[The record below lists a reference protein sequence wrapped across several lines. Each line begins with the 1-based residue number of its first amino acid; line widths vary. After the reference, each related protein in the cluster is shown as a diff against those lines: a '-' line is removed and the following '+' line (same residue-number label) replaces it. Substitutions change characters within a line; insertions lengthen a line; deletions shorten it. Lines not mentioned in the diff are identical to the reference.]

1 MGITKVNDT
10 QRKKKL
16 VKSSKVSL
24 LSVVWFIPLLA
35 IITGI
40 WLIYDY
46 YQSIGQPITLH
57 IASAEN
63 LKVDNTMIKVLDV
76 DVGVIKKIKLAPNGK
91 GVLLTAYINR
101 DYPQLL
107 ASDSQ
112 YWVVKPM
119 LTKGGIFGLST
130 LLSGPY
136 IGALPGKSSRKS
148 NAFEVLDQPP
158 AMLFESQGTALRLV
172 GKNNR
177 TLLAPGSSVMYHG
190 VKVGMVTYSYFNV
203 QDKQPHYQIF
213 INAPNDQLLGDNL
226 RFWISFGVALDTRG
240 GEIKVKGL
248 NFDDLVGS
256 IAFSEPE
263 GEGKGSPIEKNHQF
277 EVYASEL
284 EVPKPVPKDAYYLVG
299 FFDQSIRGIAQ
310 GTLVDYKGIPVGRVI
325 KVPYYSLTDH
335 TNILVRKFIPI
346 LFYIDRKALPPPN
359 QLNQRDVSFKHEV
372 AEALKHGLVATIA
385 SGNYITGTKYI
396 SLYERGESDQAVY
409 PMRTYTHYRVIP
421 TTVTGLES
429 IMDKI
434 DHLLATI
441 NGKTLSRLNANL
453 DELHATLRSI
463 KHITHS
469 VEKEGVVHDLS
480 RDIKELNDSLK
491 AISPH
496 SPMYQDISR
505 LIQQLNDLSRSL
517 NSKTNRIP
525 LLNTLPDPQP
535 KQGQL

>member
-1 MGITKVNDT
+1 MGIIKVDDT

-35 IITGI
+35 IVTGI

-46 YQSIGQPITLH
+46 YQSIGRPITLH

-63 LKVDNTMIKVLDV
+63 LKAGSTVIKVLDV
-76 DVGVIKKIKLAPNGK
+76 DVGVIKQIKLAPNGK

-119 LTKGGIFGLST
+119 LTKGGVSGLNT
-130 LLSGPY
+130 LLSGSY
-136 IGALPGKSSRKS
+136 IGALPGKSLQKS

-172 GKNNR
+172 GRNNH

-263 GEGKGSPIEKNHQF
+263 GEGKGAPIEKNHQF

-284 EVPKPVPKDAYYLVG
+284 EVPKPVPNNAYYLVG
-299 FFDQSIRGIAQ
+299 FFDQSIRGIVQ
-310 GTLVDYKGIPVGRVI
+310 GTLVDYKGIAVGRVI
-325 KVPYYSLTDH
+325 KVPYSPLTDH
-335 TNILVRKFIPI
+335 TNILMRKSIPI
-346 LFYIDRKALPPPN
+346 LFYIDPKALLP
-359 QLNQRDVSFKHEV
+359 LNQHDASFKHEMV
-372 AEALKHGLVATIA
+372 DALKHGLVATIA

-421 TTVTGLES
+421 TTLTGLDS
-429 IMDKI
+429 IINKI
-434 DHLLATI
+434 DHLLAI
-441 NGKTLSRLNANL
+441 VNGKTLSRLNANL

-463 KHITHS
+463 KHITRS

-496 SPMYQDISR
+496 SPMYQDISH

-517 NSKTNRIP
+517 NNKTNRIP
-525 LLNTLPDPQP
+525 LLNALPDPQP
-535 KQGQL
+535 KKGQL